1 MIFFSGRSTLYKIL
15 DECPAVVRKS
25 VEGLDNFVM
34 EGSRGFTELEKIINK
49 LEIPSEES
57 KILIMS
63 LQNAKTYLKSG
74 LKVSIIRN
82 EFKIYIH
89 MYTDMYIQ

>member
-1 MIFFSGRSTLYKIL
+1 M
-15 DECPAVVRKS
+15 VRKS

-74 LKVSIIRN
+74 LKVSIIHVRN

>member
-1 MIFFSGRSTLYKIL
+1 MFFFSGRSTLYKIL

-34 EGSRGFTELEKIINK
+34 EGSRGFSELEKIINK
-49 LEIPSEES
+49 LEISSEES
-57 KILIMS
+57 KILSMS

-74 LKVSIIRN
+74 LKVNIIIII
-82 EFKIYIH
+82 FKIYILV
-89 MYTDMYIQ
+89 YTH

>member
-1 MIFFSGRSTLYKIL
+1 MFFFSGRSTLYKIL

-34 EGSRGFTELEKIINK
+34 EGSRGFSEPEKIINK
-49 LEIPSEES
+49 LEISSEES
-57 KILIMS
+57 KILSMS

-74 LKVSIIRN
+74 LKVSIIIII
-82 EFKIYIH
+82 FKIYILV
-89 MYTDMYIQ
+89 YTH

>member
-1 MIFFSGRSTLYKIL
+1 M
-15 DECPAVVRKS
+15 VRKS

-49 LEIPSEES
+49 LEIPSKES

-82 EFKIYIH
+82 EFKIY

>member
-1 MIFFSGRSTLYKIL
+1 MFFFSGRSTLYKIL

-34 EGSRGFTELEKIINK
+34 EGSRGFSELEKIINK
-49 LEIPSEES
+49 LEISSEES
-57 KILIMS
+57 KILSMS

-74 LKVSIIRN
+74 LKVSIKIIK
-82 EFKIYIH
+82 FKIYIIV
-89 MYTDMYIQ
+89 YTH

>member
-1 MIFFSGRSTLYKIL
+1 M
-15 DECPAVVRKS
+15 VRKS

-34 EGSRGFTELEKIINK
+34 EGSRGFTELEKIIINK
-49 LEIPSEES
+49 LEIPSKES